1 MLDHRIDAHTARVA
15 VLGRSLGHTWSP
27 VIHNSIFA
35 AAKRNAVYIP
45 VTVDECDLSAVCA
58 VFRSCFD
65 GFNVTIPYKERI
77 IPLLDEVDDAVRA
90 CGAVN
95 TVENRG
101 GRLIGH
107 ITDGL
112 GMIRAIEEGGIPT
125 KHIRALILG
134 GGGAARVAAYE
145 FLVRG
150 GSVTLAVRSVE
161 KGRILAQELAKT
173 QRDGSSRIF
182 VCPLGGITGTYDLLV
197 NCTPVGMYPHTADS
211 PVGSKT
217 VSSCGAVFD
226 AVYNPRET
234 KLLAMARSLG
244 KPTVEGLG
252 MLYYQAVEAQ
262 RFWFG
267 GDVGVDGTQL
277 DRIYL
282 ELLAQMESTGKRK
295 GIER

>member
-1 MLDHRIDAHTARVA
+1 MLDQRIDAETKRFA
-15 VLGRSLGHTWSP
+15 VLGRTLGHTWSP

-35 AAKRNAVYIP
+35 SANRNAVYLP
-45 VTVDECDLSAVCA
+45 VTVEETNLDSVCT

-95 TVENRG
+95 TVENRN

-112 GMIRAIEEGGIPT
+112 GMLRAIEEGGINT
-125 KHIRALILG
+125 QRVDALILG

-145 FLVRG
+145 LLARG
-150 GSVTLAVRSVE
+150 GRITLAVRSID
-161 KGRILAQELAKT
+161 KGRTLASELAQT
-173 QRDGSSRIF
+173 QIDGHHRIA
-182 VCPLGGITGTYDLLV
+182 VCCLDSIQGAYDLLI
-197 NCTPVGMYPHTADS
+197 NCTPVGMYPNVDAS
-211 PVGSKT
+211 PVSADVVT
-217 VSSCGAVFD
+217 QCGAVFD

-234 KLLAMARSLG
+234 KLLSFARALS
-244 KPTVEGLG
+244 KSCVEGLG

-262 RFWFG
+262 RFWFNG
-267 GDVGVDGTQL
+267 SIGVNDDVLMD
-277 DRIYL
+277 IYR
-282 ELLAQMESTGKRK
+282 ELVAQM
-295 GIER
+295 